1 MPAGYGR
8 NCQNDV
14 REQEHGAES
23 AIVLDLNIV
32 FGIKLQCMRLY
43 CIMNGTAK
51 GGSEKLRLLA

>member
-8 NCQNDV
+8 DCRNDV

-23 AIVLDLNIV
+23 AIVLDLNLV

-43 CIMNGTAK
+43 CIIDGTAK
-51 GGSEKLRLLA
+51 GGSVKLRRLA

>member
-1 MPAGYGR
+1 M
-8 NCQNDV
+8 
-14 REQEHGAES
+14 GAES

-51 GGSEKLRLLA
+51 GGSERLR